1 MLKESKYMKL
11 VKIFQK
17 KKKKKKTLNE
27 SCNFDI
33 EKKERAMEQTHL
45 ILQKT
50 KHISDGHQ

>member
-33 EKKERAMEQTHL
+33 EKKRESYGTNPSHLAENKTH
-45 ILQKT
+45 I
-50 KHISDGHQ
+50 